1 MIIVRNYLLILQRNF
16 GAFRVMRSTQ
26 ELYKNIESRGQ
37 KDLCH
42 LTFDIKI
49 DNEENILYR
58 NCIACHSMWG
68 ADLMR

>member
-16 GAFRVMRSTQ
+16 GVFRVVLYTQ
-26 ELYKNIESRGQ
+26 DNNKNIKSRGQ